1 MNGLIE
7 IVSMLNGKVVVCVG
21 VMASLSACQM
31 IKIYPYDGLI
41 GYQVMQQHDEQH
53 VQVRYS
59 DSDTRS
65 WQSVEKNSLK
75 SCAKLLNLV
84 PEQVTM
90 TTTAQNTVEKKIPLT
105 THIPAMMGIV
115 GGTGSS
121 TGGSGGSGGG
131 RAQLIVS
138 PDLQVTDYSVKKFK
152 QLDVAC
158 SPR

>member
-7 IVSMLNGKVVVCVG
+7 IISMLNGKMVVCVG
-21 VMASLSACQM
+21 AMISLSACQM

-41 GYQVMQQHDEQH
+41 GYQVMQQHDEKH

-65 WQSVEKNSLK
+65 WQSLEKNSLK

-90 TTTAQNTVEKKIPLT
+90 TTTAQSTVKKKIPLT

-115 GGTGSS
+115 GETGNS
-121 TGGSGGSGGG
+121 TGGSDSG

-138 PDLQVTDYSVKKFK
+138 PDLQVTDYSVKTFK
-152 QLDVAC
+152 QLDVEC